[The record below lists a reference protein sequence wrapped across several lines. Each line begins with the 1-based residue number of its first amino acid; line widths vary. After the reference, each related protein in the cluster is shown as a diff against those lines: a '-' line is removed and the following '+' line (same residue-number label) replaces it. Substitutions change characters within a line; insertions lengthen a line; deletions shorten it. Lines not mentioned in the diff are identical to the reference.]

1 MTGTTLSKKQGN
13 IYTQIISESVR
24 MALLPMTW
32 GLWVYAGLPLI
43 LSMSVEICEDLL
55 LNPLGSSGF

>member
-1 MTGTTLSKKQGN
+1 
-13 IYTQIISESVR
+13 
-24 MALLPMTW
+24 MALLLMTW